1 MLSYNVTY
9 ILNIKKMKLIKFII
23 SILFLLPLQ
32 FLNAQ
37 SIELDYLSPKEYEVG
52 GIEIEGADH
61 LDKNSVILLSGISV
75 GEKIFL
81 PSDKTSVAID
91 KLWRQG
97 IFEDIQISI
106 SKIEGR
112 TIFLT
117 YYLKTKPRLSGY
129 KIEGVKRAEADK
141 LSETM
146 KIYAGDVVTENLK
159 SNCINIICDHFIEKG
174 YYSITTEI
182 EEKKDTNFS
191 RNEVFLTFKIN
202 KGDKIR
208 IGQINVNG
216 NNAIADKKIRSKM
229 KDTKAYRWWRIWK
242 SSRFVDSDFQADKE
256 LVINE
261 YNNEGFRDAKIVR
274 DSIYIVD
281 TFRKNFWGKKQ
292 PKKEVHIDL
301 DVHEGS
307 KFFFRDIT
315 WVGNTKY
322 SSEDLSKRLRIF
334 KGDPYNKGLL
344 EKNLQYDPTGTDIYS
359 LYTDDGYLFFRVMP
373 TEIKVEND
381 SIDIE
386 MRVYEGKQARV
397 NKVSLSGNTITN
409 DYVIM
414 RELRTYPGD
423 LFSRDAVYRSMRELQ
438 QLGYFDPEKI
448 VPDIRPNP
456 ENGTVDIEYKLV
468 EKSSSQFDLSGGIG
482 GGYVIFQAG
491 ISLNN
496 FSTQKF
502 FNKKAWNPFPIG
514 DGQKLSLRVQTNGDY
529 YNAVSLSFTEPW
541 LGGKKPNALSVGVYY
556 SYQDDGFWNTSG
568 TSEYFIGI
576 LGGSVS
582 LATRLKWP
590 DDYFTFVHG
599 IAYQQYNVKNYKTLT
614 AMPTGISNNIN
625 YNFTIARN
633 SVDQLIYPRQGS
645 DISVQ
650 AQMTFPYS
658 LVNGRDYTNL
668 TAQERYKWLEYYK
681 VNVRAAWYFNLV
693 DDLVVSTRA
702 RFGFLGQY
710 NSSVGYS
717 PFERFYVGGDG
728 LTGYNIDGRELV
740 ALRGYD
746 EASISPSGGGMIFD
760 KYTMEIRY
768 PITLSEGASVFALA
782 FFEAGNSWANFQSFE
797 PFKMYRS
804 AGLGLRIH
812 MPMFGM
818 LGIDWGYGL
827 DTIPG
832 DVTASGSHFHISFGN
847 SMD

>member
-1 MLSYNVTY
+1 
-9 ILNIKKMKLIKFII
+9 MKLTKFILFI
-23 SILFLLPLQ
+23 FLLSFQL
-32 FLNAQ
+32 LNAQ
-37 SIELDYLSPKEYEVG
+37 TINLNYLSPKEYEVG

-61 LDKNSVILLSGISV
+61 LDKNSVILLAGISV

-81 PSDKTSVAID
+81 PSDKTSIAID
-91 KLWRQG
+91 KLWKQG
-97 IFEDIQISI
+97 IFEDIQISV
-106 SKIEGR
+106 SKVEGK

-117 YYLKTKPRLSGY
+117 YHFKTKPRLSGY

-141 LSETM
+141 LSEIM
-146 KIYAGDVVTENLK
+146 NIYAGDVVTENLK
-159 SNCINIICDHFIEKG
+159 SNCINIIAEHFIEKG
-174 YYSITTEI
+174 FFSTNIEI
-182 EEKKDTNFS
+182 EEIKDTNFN
-191 RNEVFLTFKIN
+191 RNEAFLKFKIN
-202 KGDKIR
+202 KGEKIR
-208 IGQINVNG
+208 ISQINIKG
-216 NNAIADKKIRSKM
+216 NNYLADKKIRSKM
-229 KDTKAYRWWRIWK
+229 KDTKIYRWWRIWK
-242 SSRFVDSDFQADKE
+242 SSRFVDEDFQADKE
-256 LVINE
+256 LVISK
-261 YNNEGFRDAKIVR
+261 YNDEGFRDAKIIR
-274 DSIYIVD
+274 DSVYLID
-281 TFRKNFWGKKQ
+281 SFKRNFWGKKK
-292 PKKEVHIDL
+292 PVKEVAIDL
-301 DVHEGS
+301 EVYEGA

-322 SSEDLSKRLRIF
+322 SSEDLSKRLRIQ

-344 EKNLQYDPTGTDIYS
+344 EKNLNYDPTGTDIYS

-386 MRVYEGKQARV
+386 MRVYEGKQARIGKV
-397 NKVSLSGNTITN
+397 NISGNTITN
-409 DYVIM
+409 DYVIR

-423 LFSRDAVYRSMRELQ
+423 LFSRDAVYRSLREIQ
-438 QLGYFDPEKI
+438 QLGFFDPEKI

-456 ENGTVDIEYKLV
+456 ESGTVDIDYQLV

-491 ISLNN
+491 ISLTN

-502 FNKKAWNPFPIG
+502 FDKKAWNPFPIG

-529 YNAVSLSFTEPW
+529 YHAVSLSFTEPW
-541 LGGKKPNALSVGVYY
+541 LGGRKPNALSVGVYY
-556 SYQDDGFWNTSG
+556 SYQDDGFWNTTG
-568 TSEYFIGI
+568 TSEYYIGI

-599 IAYQQYNVKNYKTLT
+599 LAYQQYNVKNYTTLT

-625 YNFTIARN
+625 YNFTLARN

-645 DISVQ
+645 DISLA

-658 LVNGRDYTNL
+658 LVNGKDYSSL
-668 TAQERYKWLEYYK
+668 SPAERYKWLEYYK
-681 VNVRAAWYFNLV
+681 INFRAAWYFNLF

-710 NSSVGYS
+710 NSKVGYS

-728 LTGYNIDGRELV
+728 LTGYNLDGRELV

-746 EASISPSGGGMIFD
+746 ESSLSPDGGGMVFD
-760 KYTMEIRY
+760 KYTMELRY
-768 PITLSEGASVFALA
+768 PITLNEGASVYALA

-804 AGLGLRIH
+804 LGVGLRIH
-812 MPMFGM
+812 MPMFGL
-818 LGIDWGYGL
+818 LGVDWGYGL
-827 DTIPG
+827 VAIPG
-832 DVTASGSHFHISFGN
+832 DPTASGSHFHISINN
-847 SMD
+847 SID